1 MATKDLYPSIR
12 PSLNLDFANSKVLD
26 PRITFGRP
34 SAATYYDGKTVAK
47 AEENLFTRSQEFSNS
62 FWNKYDATVAGSS
75 TTAPDGTL
83 TASKLSEAST
93 ASVSKRI
100 DCTLPSLQST
110 NYTISIY
117 AKSAE
122 LSYLRITEA
131 STGTARTSW
140 FNVAAGTLGTTSPSH
155 SATII
160 AAGNG
165 WFRCSIAFLAST
177 VTPGPSFGIS
187 NADNVSVYAGNGSD
201 GLHLWGAQLE
211 QRSQVTAYTPTTSQ
225 PITNYIPVLQTAPAG
240 VPRFDHNPVTGESL
254 GLLIEEQRTNLLQF
268 SGGMDSTSA
277 YGSGSSFSIDYIS
290 PDGTLSGV
298 TLVDSDPVN
307 FSGRVRTPVTIST
320 SSTYTFSTYVKKGSS
335 DSFALWLRDTANSLF
350 FKQAVVTWVNGVPTA
365 IDWQA
370 TNIGNGWYR
379 LSTTF
384 VTAANSTTL
393 GIYYHGGP
401 QTGIGSTVFWGSQL
415 EAGAFPTSYIKTEAS
430 QVTRA
435 ADSAQMTGAN
445 FSSWYR
451 QDEGTLYGEYNFGV
465 SNSAVD
471 SGGGTITRGAACFS
485 DGTTNNRLRFGAASF
500 SFNVVAAGTVQ
511 ASFSVSQI
519 SANTAYKAAATYK
532 ANEFQSAVSGVLSAV
547 DSQGTTPVCN
557 RLDLGRSSSDGTGVL
572 CGYLRKLAYYP
583 KAFPSNLQ
591 ALTA

>member
-1 MATKDLYPSIR
+1 MATRTLYPSIA
-12 PSLNLDFANSKVLD
+12 PSLDLNFAGSKTLD
-26 PRITFGRP
+26 PRITFSRA

-47 AEENLFTRSQEFSNS
+47 AEENLFTLSQEFSNS

-100 DCTLPSLQST
+100 DCTLPSFQST

-160 AAGNG
+160 AVGNG

-201 GLHLWGAQLE
+201 GLHIWGAQLE
-211 QRSQVTAYTPTTSQ
+211 QRSQVTAYTPTTTQ
-225 PITNYIPVLQTAPAG
+225 PITNYIPVLQTALAG

-254 GLLIEEQRTNLLQF
+254 GLLVEEQRTNLLNGSEDF
-268 SGGMDSTSA
+268 TSGYWTVDAGLSVVPSQILAPDGKQTATLLKEDGASSARRLRRNMQQSAAGDYTVTVYVKFAGRRRFRLIELSQIGGNVEFDVVAGAVVATSA
-277 YGSGSSFSIDYIS
+277 
-290 PDGTLSGV
+290 PARNGTI
-298 TLVDSDPVN
+298 
-307 FSGRVRTPVTIST
+307 TPV
-320 SSTYTFSTYVKKGSS
+320 
-335 DSFALWLRDTANSLF
+335 
-350 FKQAVVTWVNGVPTA
+350 
-365 IDWQA
+365 
-370 TNIGNGWYR
+370 GNGWYR
-379 LSTTF
+379 CSATWAFLASTPTNVF
-384 VTAANSTTL
+384 INILDDSGTQVYKGNNYS
-393 GIYYHGGP
+393 GIY
-401 QTGIGSTVFWGSQL
+401 IWGAQL
-415 EAGAFPTSYIKTEAS
+415 EAGAFATSYIKTEAS

-435 ADSAQMTGAN
+435 ADSASMTGAN

-451 QDEGTLYGEYNFGV
+451 QDEGALFVKYKVATVGVAPGMAIASADNGVAHGILLYKGLN
-465 SNSAVD
+465 
-471 SGGGTITRGAACFS
+471 
-485 DGTTNNRLRFGAASF
+485 AAS
-500 SFNVVAAGTVQ
+500 
-511 ASFSVSQI
+511 I
-519 SANTAYKAAATYK
+519 TAYKG
-532 ANEFQSAVSGVLSAV
+532 SVAVSIGSISASEFVASVVSYDSTQLSAAGNSTAV
-547 DSQGTTPVCN
+547 QTVTATSYPAPDRFRFGSNWNGLN
-557 RLDLGRSSSDGTGVL
+557 LTG
-572 CGYLRKLAYYP
+572 YIKRLAYYP
-583 KAFPSNLQ
+583 KRLTDAQLQ
-591 ALTA
+591 ALAL